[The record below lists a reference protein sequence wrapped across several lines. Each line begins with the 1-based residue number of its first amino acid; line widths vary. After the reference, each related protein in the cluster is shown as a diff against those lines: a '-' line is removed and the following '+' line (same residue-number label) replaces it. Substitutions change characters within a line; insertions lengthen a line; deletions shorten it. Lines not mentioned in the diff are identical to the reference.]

1 MIAFLESNLIHFYFG
16 SMLLLF
22 VVCLWGI
29 LRLTRRARMVRG
41 ERV

>member
-1 MIAFLESNLIHFYFG
+1 MIAFLESNLTHFYFG
-16 SMLLLF
+16 SLLLLF
-22 VVCLWGI
+22 VVCLWCI

>member
-1 MIAFLESNLIHFYFG
+1 MIAFLDSNLIHFYFG
-16 SMLLLF
+16 SLLLLL
-22 VVCLWGI
+22 VVCLWAI